1 MVSQLAISQPSH
13 IRSKEPGGA
22 ERGVE
27 VVHLDLISSALCE
40 LERSQ
45 SWWPLFL
52 SRPRCCRGQFPFA
65 GLPVSRSLVVQH
77 TSKEERSPQHVESKL
92 DIVELECLVGLCAGE
107 SAAEVPGSAKRLHS
121 RGSHGSVKG
130 SNSKVRGVTHQTVQD
145 SPDLE

>member
-1 MVSQLAISQPSH
+1 MSQLTISQPSH

-40 LERSQ
+40 FERSQ
-45 SWWPLFL
+45 SWWPLFP
-52 SRPRCCRGQFPFA
+52 SGPRCCQGQSPFA
-65 GLPVSRSLVVQH
+65 GLPISRSFVVQP
-77 TSKEERSPQHVESKL
+77 TSKEKRSPQHVERKL
-92 DIVELECLVGLCAGE
+92 DIVELKCLVGLCAGE
-107 SAAEVPGSAKRLHS
+107 SAAEVSDSGKRLRS
-121 RGSHGSVKG
+121 RGSYSSVKG